1 MTDTTELVNDL
12 RKPWTDVGHWQNL
25 GQQAA
30 DEITRLQA
38 ELDAANEKL
47 AWQPIDPD
55 ADAALEKVKREAWNE
70 AMDEVADTIEGEY
83 FEEGLADKIRALKRE
98 TRHVA
103 ELGKR
108 LSRLKSRGSRRRLS
122 HKLSR

>member
-38 ELDAANEKL
+38 ELNAANEKL
-47 AWQPIDPD
+47 AGNVVFIEN
-55 ADAALEKVKREAWNE
+55 LKSKVAS
-70 AMDEVADTIEGEY
+70 
-83 FEEGLADKIRALKRE
+83 LQ
-98 TRHVA
+98 A
-103 ELGKR
+103 ELEAVGA
-108 LSRLKSRGSRRRLS
+108 RGDGE
-122 HKLSR
+122 